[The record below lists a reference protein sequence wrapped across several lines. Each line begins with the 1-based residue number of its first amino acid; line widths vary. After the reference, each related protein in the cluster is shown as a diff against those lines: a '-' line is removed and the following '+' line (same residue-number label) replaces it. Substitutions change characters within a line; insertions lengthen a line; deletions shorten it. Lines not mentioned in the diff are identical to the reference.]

1 MAKILNNSLFNK
13 FWNAAKYNAIQL
25 KLIKMLQIRKCLC
38 VGCILLLNSIQIAK
52 KLIKQV
58 YDNGVELIMWIKL
71 FGYYRN
77 K

>member
-25 KLIKMLQIRKCLC
+25 KLIKMLQIRKCPC

-52 KLIKQV
+52 KLMKQV

>member
-1 MAKILNNSLFNK
+1 LM
-13 FWNAAKYNAIQL
+13 
-25 KLIKMLQIRKCLC
+25 
-38 VGCILLLNSIQIAK
+38 
-52 KLIKQV
+52 KQV

>member
-38 VGCILLLNSIQIAK
+38 VGCIQLLNSIQIAK
-52 KLIKQV
+52 KLMKQV